1 MCEAPL
7 GPWSGAFFWDTLWL
21 MRSSYSQIGVLALGF
36 ALATSATICL
46 WASAP
51 STDPSASVA
60 RATSLFKQAGEFLDA
75 GSLEK
80 AREKTVEGLKLQ
92 PESSVGLNLLGL
104 IYGNEKKYELSADSF
119 KQALRFAPRSAE
131 IRNNLGNT
139 YLLEHKFQEAE
150 NEFRN
155 TLSISPS
162 NRDANYSLGIA
173 LLEQRRARE
182 AIQYFLRVHP
192 PGLSTQFNLVRA
204 YLLAG
209 ETEEGLRT
217 ADRLSAANKNDLQL
231 HFTLG
236 VLLAANKQYQAG
248 TRELEIADALKP
260 GTFEILYNL
269 GQAYLRSGNTDRAEE
284 VLNRALKLRPDSG
297 EALYLLAQAY
307 SDQRQDEKA
316 LDLLT
321 RAHQASPRNA
331 DVIFLMARL
340 SMRQSFFQDAIPL
353 LEEGIKIDPR
363 RPDFHA
369 ALGECDF
376 NTGKVPQAV
385 EEFQTLIKLDPSARS
400 YAFMALYYRHLGRYD
415 EAAKYLRLG
424 LKVDPGNSACLYNM
438 GYILN
443 RQGNYREAETWLQQ
457 AIESDPNNADALLEL
472 ARVKMSEKQYSQ
484 AVPLLRKCTRLNPH
498 SAAIYYKLATAERVL
513 HQTEA
518 AERDLKIFRTMSKDL
533 APEPYPFGHV
543 FDYLD
548 RRSGMPSQ
556 EKSQLD
562 LEQVIEDA
570 KLHPGQPRN
579 LYLLAEAYLKLG
591 QIDNARLT
599 VSKLDE
605 LSQGDFRTAVGLGVM
620 LARYHLYTEAISHF
634 DLALKSNPH
643 SDDAWYDLADAC
655 LGKRDYPSA
664 LSALQH
670 VSFQGQK
677 DSSYQA
683 LLGDINAHLGNA
695 QQSIQI
701 FRQLTMENPDK
712 DQNYLSLALA
722 YLRSG
727 DTQQARQT
735 LEQGLARVPD
745 SGQLFWGMGIL
756 AAVEG
761 QFEQAESYLKR
772 SVELLPEWPAGYSA
786 LGVLYY
792 QTGQMDKVRQTL
804 NEFLQNG
811 PRGALN
817 VSRIEQALAAA
828 PARNPA
834 GKAPTDLSPQARQ
847 QFLETALA
855 LADQ

>member
-1 MCEAPL
+1 ML
-7 GPWSGAFFWDTLWL
+7 T
-21 MRSSYSQIGVLALGF
+21 LGF
-36 ALATSATICL
+36 AFATSATICL
-46 WASAP
+46 CASAQTTSP
-51 STDPSASVA
+51 SDPVATAS
-60 RATSLFKQAGEFLDA
+60 TLFKQAGELLDA
-75 GSLEK
+75 GSFEQ

-92 PESSVGLNLLGL
+92 PQSAAGLNLLGL
-104 IYGNEKKYELSADSF
+104 IYGSENKYDLSADSF
-119 KQALRFAPRSAE
+119 KNALRFAPRSAE
-131 IRNNLGNT
+131 IHNNLGNT
-139 YLLEHKFQEAE
+139 YLLEHKFKEAE
-150 NEFRN
+150 NEFRA
-155 TLSISPS
+155 TLGLNPS
-162 NRDANYSLGIA
+162 NRDANYNLGIA
-173 LLEQRRARE
+173 LLAEHRAKE
-182 AIQYFLRVHP
+182 AIEYFQRVQP
-192 PGLSTQFNLVRA
+192 AGLNTQINLVRA

-209 ETEEGLRT
+209 ETEEGLRI
-217 ADRLSAANKNDLQL
+217 ADRLSAADKNDLQL

-236 VLLAANKQYQAG
+236 VLLAANNQFNAG
-248 TRELEIADALKP
+248 ARELEIADALKP

-269 GQAYLRSGNTDRAEE
+269 GQAYLRGGNTDRSEE
-284 VLNRALKLRPDSG
+284 VLNRALKLRPDSI
-297 EALYLLAQAY
+297 EALYFLAQAY

-316 LDLLT
+316 LDLLA
-321 RAHQASPRNA
+321 RAHQDAPRNT

-353 LEEGIKIDPR
+353 LEQGIKIDPR
-363 RPDFHA
+363 RPDLHA
-369 ALGECDF
+369 ALGECYF

-385 EEFQTLIKLDPSARS
+385 QEFQTLIKLDPSARS

-415 EAAKYLRLG
+415 EAKKYLRLG
-424 LKVDPGNSACLYNM
+424 LSADPGNSSCLYNM

-457 AIESDPNNADALLEL
+457 AIESDPNNGDALLEL
-472 ARVKMSEKQYSQ
+472 ARVKMSEKQYSE
-484 AVPLLRKCTRLNPH
+484 AVPLLRKCTRLDLH
-498 SAAIYYKLATAERVL
+498 SAAIYYKLATAERIL

-518 AERDLKIFRTMSKDL
+518 AERDLKIFQTLSKNL
-533 APEPYPFGHV
+533 TPEPYPFGHL

-562 LEQVIEDA
+562 LEQLIEDA

-591 QIDNARLT
+591 QVDNAGQTVARL
-599 VSKLDE
+599 DQ
-605 LSQGDFRTAVGLGVM
+605 LSQGDFRTAVGVGVM

-634 DLALKSNPH
+634 DQALKSNPG
-643 SDDAWYDLADAC
+643 SDDAWYDLADAY

-664 LSALQH
+664 FSALQR
-670 VSFQGQK
+670 VSPQGQN
-677 DSSYQA
+677 DSSYRA
-683 LLGDINAHLGNA
+683 LLGDVNAHLGNTQEA
-695 QQSIQI
+695 IKI
-701 FRQLTMENPDK
+701 FQQLTIENPDR

-727 DTQQARQT
+727 DNQQAHQT
-735 LEQGLARVPD
+735 LEQGLARIPD
-745 SGQLFWGMGIL
+745 SGELFWGIGVL

-761 QFEQAESYLKR
+761 QFERAESYLKR

-792 QTGQMDKVRQTL
+792 QTGQIDKVRETL

-828 PARNPA
+828 PARKPA
-834 GKAPTDLSPQARQ
+834 DNAPTVLSAQARQ
-847 QFLETALA
+847 QFLQTALA
-855 LADQ
+855 LVDQ

>member
-1 MCEAPL
+1 M
-7 GPWSGAFFWDTLWL
+7 W
-21 MRSSYSQIGVLALGF
+21 SSYSRIGVVALGF
-36 ALATSATICL
+36 VIA
-46 WASAP
+46 ASTAIRLFA
-51 STDPSASVA
+51 SGQAADPSGSSA
-60 RATSLFKQAGEFLDA
+60 RATTLFKQAGALLDA
-75 GSLEK
+75 GSLEQ
-80 AREKTVEGLKLQ
+80 AREKTVEGLRLQ
-92 PESSVGLNLLGL
+92 PRSAEGLNQLGL
-104 IYGNEKKYELSADSF
+104 IYGSEKKYELSADSF
-119 KQALRFAPRSAE
+119 QQALHFAPRSAE
-131 IRNNLGNT
+131 IHNNLGNT
-139 YLLEHKFQEAE
+139 YLLEHKFNDAE
-150 NEFRN
+150 KEFRN
-155 TLSISPS
+155 TLKLSPS
-162 NRDANYSLGIA
+162 NRDANYNLGIM
-173 LLEQRRARE
+173 LLAQRRARE
-182 AIQYFLRVHP
+182 AIHYLQLVHP
-192 PGLSTQFNLVRA
+192 PDLSTQFNLVRA

-217 ADRLSAANKNDLQL
+217 ADRLSAADKSDLQL

-236 VLLAANKQYQAG
+236 VLLAANKQYKAG

-269 GQAYLRSGNTDRAEE
+269 GQAYLRGGNTDRSEE
-284 VLNRALKLRPDSG
+284 VLNRALKLRPDSI
-297 EALYLLAQAY
+297 EALYVLAQAY

-321 RAHQASPRNA
+321 RAHQIAPRNA

-385 EEFQTLIKLDPSARS
+385 QEFQTLIKLDPSARS

-472 ARVKMSEKQYSQ
+472 ARVKMSEKQYSE

-562 LEQVIEDA
+562 LAQLLQEV
-570 KLHPGQPRN
+570 KLHPDQPRN

-591 QIDNARLT
+591 QVDNARQT
-599 VSKLDE
+599 VSRLDQ
-605 LSQGDFRTAVGLGVM
+605 LSQGDFRTAVGVAVM

-634 DLALKSNPH
+634 DQALKSNPH

-655 LGKRDYPSA
+655 LGKRDYAAA

-670 VSFQGQK
+670 VSSQGQN
-677 DSSYQA
+677 DSSYRA
-683 LLGDINAHLGNA
+683 LLGDVNAHLDNTQEA
-695 QQSIQI
+695 IKI
-701 FRQLTMENPDK
+701 FQQLTIENPDR
-712 DQNYLSLALA
+712 DQSYLSLALA

-727 DTQQARQT
+727 DNQQARQT
-735 LEQGLARVPD
+735 LEQGLSRIPD
-745 SGQLFWGMGIL
+745 SGELYWGMGVV
-756 AAVEG
+756 AAVKG
-761 QFEQAESYLKR
+761 QFNDAEGYLKR

-804 NEFLQNG
+804 NEYLQTG

-834 GKAPTDLSPQARQ
+834 GNTPTVWSPQARQ
-847 QFLETALA
+847 QFLQTALA